1 MIPVFHIFVFF
12 TCGSNKLFVSG
23 VLYHSTSFCVVAV
36 QLLSCIQLFVTPW
49 TPALQASLSFPVFWS
64 LLMSIVYGHIHKY
77 MQLILEQH
85 WFGLLGSTFMQIS
98 SSNDIVL
105 PLIPIHGFMSVNQ
118 PTADKNFCV
127 PLLESVNADRT
138 CGCGGPTLG
147 LECPGVLLYMG
158 FLEAIHPRILL
169 DYRQYIHVN

>member
-12 TCGSNKLFVSG
+12 TCGSKELFVSG

-36 QLLSCIQLFVTPW
+36 QLLSCIQLFATPW
-49 TPALQASLSFPVFWS
+49 TPARQSSLSFPVFWS
-64 LLMSIVYGHIHKY
+64 LLMSIIYGQVHKY

-105 PLIPIHGFMSVNQ
+105 PLIPIHGFHVCKFNQ
-118 PTADKNFCV
+118 LQIKIFACLCLNPSMQILHLRMWRADFGTWVPWSFAVHGVPGSSPSTDTA
-127 PLLESVNADRT
+127 
-138 CGCGGPTLG
+138 G
-147 LECPGVLLYMG
+147 L
-158 FLEAIHPRILL
+158 
-169 DYRQYIHVN
+169 